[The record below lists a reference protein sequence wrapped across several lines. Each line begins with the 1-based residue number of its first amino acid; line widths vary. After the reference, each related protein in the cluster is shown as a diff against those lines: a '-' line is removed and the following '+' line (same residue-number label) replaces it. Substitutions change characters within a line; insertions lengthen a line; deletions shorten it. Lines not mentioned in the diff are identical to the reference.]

1 MNCSWLAGPGF
12 TVYSQHLTLILCWKR
27 NYIEKIMGI
36 VESTN
41 IQKKLKKN
49 CRLFLQSPANPD
61 LLYIIFF
68 CHTQLTVTLLLV
80 LIFGSKVSKFEIIVF
95 NKHENRWW
103 KLLVSITNDSKNA
116 RCHHRTKSN
125 RCGFDVVDVASCVF
139 IIILNKK
146 KLNLIT
152 YWMLSCPFDK
162 RSSSKRNVVHFSGM
176 PWKFD

>member
-1 MNCSWLAGPGF
+1 MNCSWLAGNGF

-27 NYIEKIMGI
+27 NYIEKICGNCGI
-36 VESTN
+36 DNNNAAN
-41 IQKKLKKN
+41 IHKKIEKN

-80 LIFGSKVSKFEIIVF
+80 LIFGSKVSKFEIIVL

-116 RCHHRTKSN
+116 RCYR
-125 RCGFDVVDVASCVF
+125 FDVVDVASCVF
-139 IIILNKK
+139 IIILNRKK
-146 KLNLIT
+146 IVKLNLII
-152 YWMLSCPFDK
+152 YWML
-162 RSSSKRNVVHFSGM
+162 
-176 PWKFD
+176 